1 MRPHHL
7 RRLAAVLLALVV
19 TACSAERVQ
28 QPPPP
33 GTAAY
38 VVQVATADGA
48 VQASYIPGPVPER
61 LAGTA
66 ITADVPPIVIVGGS
80 SRVTASRVEP
90 FRQVVFNVAGYDG
103 YYLLDLPAQVTSLE
117 TIITWAQ
124 QPPRLTFPLRTSA
137 GNDQWSQRDVRMIR
151 VGVGDVQVSVAF
163 DSAADVDLY
172 VTEPSGQEIYFAERQ
187 SATGGRLDLDA
198 NAACEIPSQPVN
210 NENVVWGTGRA
221 PRGTYIVRLDYFDS
235 CGKQAT
241 NWVVTVHRRGMEPMV
256 FSGRFTGDG
265 SAGGAPIEITRFTF

>member
-1 MRPHHL
+1 MRTHHL
-7 RRLAAVLLALVV
+7 RRLAVALLAVV
-19 TACSAERVQ
+19 VAACSAERIE

-33 GTAAY
+33 GTSAY
-38 VVQVATADGA
+38 LVQVSTADRA
-48 VQASYIPGPVPER
+48 LEASYVPGPVPER
-61 LAGTA
+61 LAGSA
-66 ITADVPPIVIVGGS
+66 IVADVPPIVIVGGS
-80 SRVTASRVEP
+80 SRVVVSRVEP

-117 TIITWAQ
+117 TILSWSQ

-163 DSAADVDLY
+163 DSSADVDLY
-172 VTEPSGQEIYFAERQ
+172 VTEPSGEEIYYAVRQ

-198 NAACEIPSQPVN
+198 NAACSIPPQPVN
-210 NENVVWGTGRA
+210 NENIVWGTGRA
-221 PRGTYIVRLDYFDS
+221 PRGTYVVRLDYFDS

-241 NWVVTVHRRGMEPMV
+241 NWVVTVHRRGMDPMV
-256 FSGRFTGDG
+256 FSGRFTGAG
-265 SAGGAPIEITRFTF
+265 STGGAPIEIVRFTF